1 MSKDQ
6 KRAISMI
13 QDILDAQPEAC
24 MLMMK
29 EESETKPLVDR
40 IVYYNKRA
48 LEIFGVKNCPQLV
61 SNQIVARE
69 ERVVKKVE
77 DQQPYRQY

>member
-1 MSKDQ
+1 
-6 KRAISMI
+6 
-13 QDILDAQPEAC
+13 

-48 LEIFGVKNCPQLV
+48 LEIFGVAKQPQV
-61 SNQIVARE
+61 MSGARE
-69 ERVVKKVE
+69 ERVQKRAE
-77 DQQPYRQY
+77 DKLL